1 MAVLVLTLNDLDALD
16 LTAFSEK
23 RKQPLL
29 VVDRR
34 EILDEK
40 VALLLG
46 VLESL
51 LLTKDSCLS
60 LWRGNGRLNIEHQFL
75 NDFTVEVS
83 DSLLSTFWAVVDVSL
98 LLVADEGKW
107 ANRTILLALFVEG
120 NER

>member
-16 LTAFSEK
+16 LTAFFEK
-23 RKQPLL
+23 LKQPLL
-29 VVDRR
+29 VVVKR

-40 VALLLG
+40 VALFLG

-60 LWRGNGRLNIEHQFL
+60 LWRGNGRLNIDYLTFKGL
-75 NDFTVEVS
+75 AVKVG
-83 DSLLSTFWAVVDVSL
+83 DSLLSAFWAVVNVSL

-107 ANRTILLALFVEG
+107 ANRTILLALFV
-120 NER
+120 